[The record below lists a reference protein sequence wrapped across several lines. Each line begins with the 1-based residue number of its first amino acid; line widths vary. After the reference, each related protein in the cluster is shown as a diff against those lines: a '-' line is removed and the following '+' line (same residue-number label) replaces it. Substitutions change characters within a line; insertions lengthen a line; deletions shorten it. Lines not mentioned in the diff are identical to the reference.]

1 MTWGSVMHSSLEEK
15 FASGSCVRGP
25 AGSCVVEEAVPR
37 YLTQHEGMILVDIC
51 SVCRQPIFLQ
61 HRQCHEYISMYRYIW
76 TIGSCRMQGFSSR
89 AAQDTYL
96 KSI

>member
-15 FASGSCVRGP
+15 CASGSCVCGP

-51 SVCRQPIFLQ
+51 SVLILSGAHLSANARSVHAWSETTHAGNMALC
-61 HRQCHEYISMYRYIW
+61 STAW
-76 TIGSCRMQGFSSR
+76 
-89 AAQDTYL
+89 
-96 KSI
+96 